1 MTEDKIFDRDEEI
14 LFLTEK
20 KSRGRNF
27 FPRYDSTHGGL
38 GRDSAV
44 EVSIAEGQ
52 LSINGQH
59 VAVYSER
66 DPKNIPWGAAG
77 TQRLFMRS
85 FKNKIKSVFK
95 TAKGQ
100 KRLIAR
106 PRPVWHE

>member
-1 MTEDKIFDRDEEI
+1 MTEDKIFDRDEKI

-20 KSRGRNF
+20 KNPEAGIF
-27 FPRYDSTHGGL
+27 FSRYDSTHGGL

-77 TQRLFMRS
+77 TQRPL
-85 FKNKIKSVFK
+85 
-95 TAKGQ
+95 
-100 KRLIAR
+100 
-106 PRPVWHE
+106 